1 MEKRDVIYS
10 ENGKVSLRQ
19 TYRMLFLEIFGI
31 SSLILPAPLAKI
43 CQNDGIFAI
52 LAAGVLWYFILR
64 LGIFAQKR
72 ADYFSGADAVDSG
85 TDSMNRSEVLPDA
98 QRIAEESNN
107 SCGKNIK
114 GTLQGV
120 IFAIAGGFLFYILT
134 SLVENQLLD
143 TGYLWIV
150 VLTLLFAGGYGII
163 RGIECRA
170 RIYEILFWILVIPLV
185 IVFVLAAGIFL
196 WLEAVHFRRHAVNG
210 GIFPSGGQL
219 FLFSKLCKTGR
230 AARCGNICTR

>member
-1 MEKRDVIYS
+1 M
-10 ENGKVSLRQ
+10 
-19 TYRMLFLEIFGI
+19 
-31 SSLILPAPLAKI
+31 
-43 CQNDGIFAI
+43 
-52 LAAGVLWYFILR
+52 LWYFILR
-64 LGIFAQKR
+64 LGIFVQKR

-114 GTLQGV
+114 GTLQGG
-120 IFAIAGGFLFYILT
+120 IFAIAGGFLLYILT

-185 IVFVLAAGIFL
+185 IVLILAAFEVKSTYWLPVFFCGWKQFVLGVMLSMAAFSPA
-196 WLEAVHFRRHAVNG
+196 AVSFFF
-210 GIFPSGGQL
+210 FPSCARPEGLQGAATFALGSAVFLNVVLYMQL
-219 FLFSKLCKTGR
+219 LGSFSLEVFVRTPVPCYFSHGSSAVSGRFL
-230 AARCGNICTR
+230 